1 MYSITQQNNDAAVLI
16 ESGLY
21 REALSKL
28 SRALSQVQRELNDA
42 DELNEEEQDVGSA
55 DGYIINTCHEHER
68 QAMST
73 CLVEKL
79 EPNQDFIYR
88 HPIKTSDIPK
98 QEESYV
104 MSVILV
110 FNMALAHHL
119 IGISQD
125 DDESSNGKKRLRGAL
140 KLYELVFGM
149 QMKSHVYI
157 SMTCS
162 LALVNNS
169 AQIYKAINRER
180 KAQKYFS
187 HLLSS
192 LMIMVE
198 KGEANNLDEL
208 EGFLWN
214 ASRLILTQPAAPAA

>member
-1 MYSITQQNNDAAVLI
+1 MSSITQQNNDAAVLM
-16 ESGLY
+16 EKGLY
-21 REALSKL
+21 KEALSKL
-28 SRALSQVQRELNDA
+28 SKALSQVQRDLN
-42 DELNEEEQDVGSA
+42 EPEERNEEEQAVGSA
-55 DGYIINTCHEHER
+55 DSYIINTCREHDRE
-68 QAMST
+68 AMSST

-88 HPIKTSDIPK
+88 HPIKTSEIPK

-104 MSVILV
+104 LSVILV

-119 IGISQD
+119 IGTSQD
-125 DDESSNGKKRLRGAL
+125 DDSSNDERLRGAL
-140 KLYELVFGM
+140 KLYELVFSM
-149 QMKSHVYI
+149 QMKSDVYM
-157 SMTCS
+157 SMTCT

-180 KAQKYFS
+180 KAQKYFN

-198 KGEANNLDEL
+198 KGEAENLDEL
-208 EGFLWN
+208 DGFLWN
-214 ASRLILTQPAAPAA
+214 ASRLILTKQAAPAA